1 MGGGGVACG
10 DRPPGALRSR
20 GPAAAWTPEP
30 SAEIARALR
39 GLPIRVYHGTEDE
52 AAPFERAEAMVEAL
66 EAAGVDVT
74 FTVAPGPTTA
84 T

>member
-1 MGGGGVACG
+1 MAI
-10 DRPPGALRSR
+10 DHPELFAAAA
-20 GPAAAWTPEP
+20 PAAAWTPEP
-30 SAEIARALR
+30 SAEIGRALR
-39 GLPIRVYHGTEDE
+39 GLPLRVYHGTEDE

-74 FTVAPGPTTA
+74 FTVVPGPTTA